1 LPAKKK
7 PTEKVEPSPEEQ
19 TSDEPMYSSVRGAGL
34 GTNLKDMMSK
44 ETQMHILRGISE
56 FALAMDGMIPRS
68 QMPEEAKR
76 HAKAIKREML
86 LMLRSMIDAKL
97 NDETSEIEQEPK
109 LKKIEVE

>member
-7 PTEKVEPSPEEQ
+7 PTKKVEPAPEEPCCEDPLN
-19 TSDEPMYSSVRGAGL
+19 SIDRGAGL
-34 GTNLKDMMSK
+34 GTNLKDMISK
-44 ETQMHILRGISE
+44 ETQMHIFRGISE
-56 FALAMDGMIPRS
+56 LALAMDSMIPRS

-97 NDETSEIEQEPK
+97 NDATSEVVQESK

>member
-1 LPAKKK
+1 MPAKKK
-7 PTEKVEPSPEEQ
+7 PTKKVELEPEEQ
-19 TSDEPMYSSVRGAGL
+19 VSDDPMYSRVRGARL

-44 ETQMHILRGISE
+44 ETQMHIFRGISE
-56 FALAMDGMIPRS
+56 LALAMDGMIPRS

-97 NDETSEIEQEPK
+97 NDETSEVEQEPE

>member
-1 LPAKKK
+1 MPTKKK
-7 PTEKVEPSPEEQ
+7 PTKKVEPAPEEQ
-19 TSDEPMYSSVRGAGL
+19 TSDDPTYSSDRGAGF

-44 ETQMHILRGISE
+44 ETQMHLFKGITE
-56 FALAMDGMIPRS
+56 MALAMESMIPRS

-76 HAKAIKREML
+76 HARAIKREML

-97 NDETSEIEQEPK
+97 NDATDEVEPELK

>member
-7 PTEKVEPSPEEQ
+7 PAKKVEPVPEEQ
-19 TSDEPMYSSVRGAGL
+19 IYDDPTYSSDRSAGL
-34 GTNLKDMMSK
+34 GTNLKDRMSK
-44 ETQMHILRGISE
+44 ETQMHLFKGITE
-56 FALAMDGMIPRS
+56 MALAMESMIPRS

-76 HAKAIKREML
+76 HARAIKREML

-97 NDETSEIEQEPK
+97 NDATSEDEKEPK

>member
-1 LPAKKK
+1 
-7 PTEKVEPSPEEQ
+7 
-19 TSDEPMYSSVRGAGL
+19 
-34 GTNLKDMMSK
+34 MMSK
-44 ETQMHILRGISE
+44 ETQMHIFRGISE
-56 FALAMDGMIPRS
+56 LALAMDSMIPRS

-97 NDETSEIEQEPK
+97 NDATSEAEQEPK